1 MPAKQIL
8 EIKTVSDGICIDTN
22 IYVYMYVYL
31 IPYCEMQIRIN
42 HGENILPSAKLKH
55 MFIRY

>member
-1 MPAKQIL
+1 MPAKQVL

-31 IPYCEMQIRIN
+31 ILRN
-42 HGENILPSAKLKH
+42 ANKN
-55 MFIRY
+55 